1 MGGLPSKQM
10 VNGVDGQAQA
20 RTVGVGDRLW
30 TLDGSRTV
38 QTVVTVVTAAKARAV
53 VDVVTDRQTFS
64 AAPEHLLATSAGWV
78 PAAEAVG
85 GALTWTPPRKL
96 CRQRLEIKPGY
107 EFGYWVGATCA
118 DGTVGKN
125 YLSLIVN
132 DEGFADRYAECLTA
146 ATGLPARLEPVT
158 RPSGYLQ
165 RDLPGFR
172 VRVVASYLADLMR
185 QYVGGDAH
193 HMRQG
198 FPRVVLRD
206 EVTFEGFL
214 DGYVAGD
221 GHRIRG
227 NWGCRVVTSANVPF
241 LREWAG
247 VIGARFTPSGV
258 PGRASRLYI
267 SDTWRQRGTFQREEH
282 PLLLVESMHSRVLE
296 VRPRAATG
304 AKPFT
309 LYTYRLD
316 PYPGFLVSG
325 HLVRAPG

>member
-1 MGGLPSKQM
+1 MGGLPSRQM

-20 RTVGVGDRLW
+20 RTVRVGDRLW
-30 TLDGSRTV
+30 TLAGARTV
-38 QTVVTVVTAAKARAV
+38 PTAVTAVEAARAREV
-53 VDVVTDRQTFS
+53 VDVVTERQTFCV
-64 AAPEHLLATSAGWV
+64 APEQLLATSTGWL
-78 PAAEAVG
+78 PAAEALGSAV
-85 GALTWTPPRKL
+85 AWTPPRKL
-96 CRQRLEIKPGY
+96 CRQRLEIRPGY

-118 DGTVGKN
+118 DGTVGTN
-125 YLSLIVN
+125 YVSLIVN
-132 DEGFADRYAECLTA
+132 DEGFASRYAECLTA
-146 ATGLPARLEPVT
+146 ATGLTARLEPVT

-193 HMRQG
+193 HMRQS

-206 EVTFEGFL
+206 DATFDGFL
-214 DGYVAGD
+214 DGYVDGD

-227 NWGCRVVTSANVPF
+227 DWGCRVVTSANVPF
-241 LREWAG
+241 LREMAE
-247 VIGARFTPSGV
+247 ILGARFTPSGV
-258 PGRASRLYI
+258 PGRASRVYI
-267 SDTWRQRGTFQREEH
+267 SDTWRQRGTFRRENH
-282 PLLLVESMHSRVLE
+282 PLLLEETMPARVLE
-296 VRPRAATG
+296 VRPHTATG

-309 LYTYRLD
+309 LYTYRLE

>member
-1 MGGLPSKQM
+1 MGGLPSKQV
-10 VNGVDGQAQA
+10 VNGVDG
-20 RTVGVGDRLW
+20 RTRAGTVSVGDRLW
-30 TLDGSRTV
+30 TLTGSRTV
-38 QTVVTVVTAAKARAV
+38 QTTVTAVQAVKAREV
-53 VDVVTDRQTFS
+53 VDVVTDRQTFRV
-64 AAPEHLLATSAGWV
+64 APDQLLATSAGWL
-78 PAAEAVG
+78 PAAEAAGSAV
-85 GALTWTPPRKL
+85 AWTPPRKL
-96 CRQRLEIKPGY
+96 CRQRLKARSGY

-125 YLSLIVN
+125 YVSLIVN
-132 DEGFADRYAECLTA
+132 DAGFASRYAGCLTV
-146 ATGLPARLEPVT
+146 ATGLAARLEPVT

-193 HMRQG
+193 HMRQR

-206 EVTFEGFL
+206 DATFDGFL
-214 DGYVAGD
+214 DGYVDGD

-227 NWGCRVVTSANVPF
+227 DWGCRVVTSANVPF
-241 LREWAG
+241 LREWAED
-247 VIGARFTPSGV
+247 IGAKFTPAGA

-282 PLLLVESMHSRVLE
+282 PLLLKESMQANVLE
-296 VRPRAATG
+296 VRPHTATG

-309 LYTYRLD
+309 LYTYDLD
-316 PYPGFLVSG
+316 PYPGFLVNG